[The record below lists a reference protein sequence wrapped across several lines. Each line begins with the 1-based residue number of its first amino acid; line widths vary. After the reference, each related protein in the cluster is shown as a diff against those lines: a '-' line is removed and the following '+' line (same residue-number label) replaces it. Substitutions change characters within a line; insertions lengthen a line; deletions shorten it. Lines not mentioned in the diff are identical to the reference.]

1 MPADKILVPLKIQV
15 NSEEMLQFFPKFRK
29 VTTAYYGHLFLVL
42 FNITNPKIFYLS
54 FKSNVP
60 LQT

>member
-42 FNITNPKIFYLS
+42 FNITNPKFS
-54 FKSNVP
+54 FCLLN
-60 LQT
+60 